1 MQANVQVIK
10 PGLLFRK
17 DKYQHHDTRINMENK
32 ELINKICQRRN
43 NLADNIQLDKNE
55 IALLVKYIKNLFFYD
70 DEYKALNTLEKIK
83 ENLNKQLSKLNLD
96 LNIGERFIDSLPTI
110 QDLAFKDLEAVYH
123 GDPSCLNYTEII
135 VSYTSYQSILAYRIA
150 NCLYHLNARIIARV
164 IAEYAHETTGVDI
177 NPGAT
182 IGEYF
187 SIDHGVGVVIGET
200 AVVGHHVRIYHGVTL
215 GVRSFKKD
223 ENGHL
228 RKGGKRHPNIGN
240 NVTIY
245 ANATILG
252 GDTYIKNNSIIPTG
266 ALIMNTPEY

>member
-1 MQANVQVIK
+1 MN
-10 PGLLFRK
+10 RNEM
-17 DKYQHHDTRINMENK
+17 INT
-32 ELINKICQRRN
+32 LIERRN
-43 NLADNIQLDKNE
+43 TLKDNVQLDKKE
-55 IALLVKYIKNLFFYD
+55 LASVVDDIKNLFFYD
-70 DEYKALNTLEKIK
+70 NDFQAAHTLEDI
-83 ENLNKQLSKLNLD
+83 ENKLTNAFTKLNID
-96 LNIGERFIDSLPTI
+96 LSVKDSFIYRLPAI
-110 QDLAFKDLEAVYH
+110 QDLCFKDLESVYH

-135 VSYTSYQSILAYRIA
+135 VSYTAYYAILAYRIA
-150 NCLYHLNARIIARV
+150 NVLYKLNAKIPARIIA
-164 IAEYAHETTGVDI
+164 EHAHETTGVDI

-187 SIDHGVGVVIGET
+187 SIDHGVGIVIGET
-200 AVVGHHVRIYHGVTL
+200 AVVGHHCRIYHGVTL

-223 ENGHL
+223 EQGHL

>member
-1 MQANVQVIK
+1 
-10 PGLLFRK
+10 
-17 DKYQHHDTRINMENK
+17 MENN
-32 ELINKICQRRN
+32 ELINKIFQRRN
-43 NLADNIQLDKNE
+43 SLKDNVKIDKEE
-55 IALLVKYIKNLFFYD
+55 ISLFVQDIKKLFFYD
-70 DEYKALNTLEKIK
+70 DEEKALKRLGKIRNNLK
-83 ENLNKQLSKLNLD
+83 EQVEKLNYDLD
-96 LNIGERFIDSLPTI
+96 IIDKFIDALPDI

-135 VSYTSYQSILAYRIA
+135 VSYTAYKAILAYRIA
-150 NCLYHLNARIIARV
+150 NCLYRLDAKIIARV

-187 SIDHGVGVVIGET
+187 SIDHGVGIVIGET

-223 ENGHL
+223 EQGHL